1 MMSWVKANK
10 VCFGMVLFYLLAV
23 YGCIHLQIPSNMRFC
38 AIYILPFL
46 LFLCYLIY
54 EYKNHKLS
62 EKIDVKSIVF
72 IIVILLLNFVLII
85 KTIEKYGLYQIYGIV
100 SFKLD
105 LMILFFSILFLY
117 GVFLQKWKL
126 ENIFLTVAVPM
137 GIFMMFNMPL
147 RIVPDEVAHIYTS
160 YRNADILL
168 GINSMNDETF
178 SLRKTDSA
186 LFTDNIEYACDLEMM
201 NSYYSKASD
210 YTGLDEVIDISS
222 TNTLAVNDISHCISA
237 IPIAFCK
244 LQGINGFWTFMS
256 GRTIN
261 LFCYILLIYLSIK
274 YIPFAKLLPFT
285 IALLPMAVQQ
295 GMSYSYDS
303 WIISSSIYVISV
315 SLALF
320 DKSVEILKQDIIL
333 LIITSISLTIMK
345 SKAYIL
351 IGLFPLYMA
360 VQNKYKQ
367 NKLWKR
373 IWIFILIILFG
384 FIGYALLDK
393 IFDFPDFFTEPYN
406 PISWCNN
413 EQGYTFQY
421 CLNNPMVFLHL
432 VLNTTHL
439 FPMYLGQLICRGMG
453 WLNINL
459 SYIIWII
466 FFVALFLSVSFSG
479 EKYEVSNEIISYMF
493 FSILVTIIGIFYGLM
508 VGWTTVTSAVILGVQ
523 GRYFIPLLPMIGVI
537 IYSYIPKKIQNKN
550 LWTLLLVFGYMF
562 TVIELIS
569 RF

>member
-1 MMSWVKANK
+1 MSWIKANI
-10 VCFGMVLFYLLAV
+10 VCLGMVLAYLLAV
-23 YGCIHLQIPSNMRFC
+23 YGCIHLQFPSNMRFFM
-38 AIYILPFL
+38 IYILPFL
-46 LFLCYLIY
+46 FFLCYVIY
-54 EYKNHKLS
+54 KYKNHKIA
-62 EKIDVKSIVF
+62 EKIDAKSNVF
-72 IIVILLLNFVLII
+72 IIVTLLFNFVLIV

-105 LMILFFSILFLY
+105 LMILFFSLLFLY
-117 GVFLQKWKL
+117 GVFFRKWKL

-160 YRNADILL
+160 YRNADVLL

-178 SLRKTDSA
+178 SLRKTDAA
-186 LFTDNIEYACDLEMM
+186 LFTDNIEYACDLDMM
-201 NSYYSKASD
+201 NRYYSKASD
-210 YTGLDEVIDISS
+210 YTGIDDVIEISS

-237 IPIAFCK
+237 IPIALCK
-244 LQGINGFWTFMS
+244 LNGINGFWTFMS

-261 LFCYILLIYLSIK
+261 LFCYIFLIYLSIK
-274 YIPFAKLLPFT
+274 YIPFAKLLPFI
-285 IALLPMAVQQ
+285 IALLPMAIQQ

-303 WIISSSIYVISV
+303 WIISSSIYVTSV

-320 DKSVEILKQDIIL
+320 DKSVEIPKQDIVL
-333 LIITSISLTIMK
+333 LIITSISLMVMK

-351 IGLFPLYMA
+351 IGLFPLYM
-360 VQNKYKQ
+360 VVPNKFKQ

-373 IWIFILIILFG
+373 LWIFILIALFS

-393 IFDFPDFFTEPYN
+393 ILDLPDLVTEPYN

-413 EQGYTFQY
+413 EQGYTLQY
-421 CLNNPMVFLHL
+421 CLNKPMVFLHL
-432 VLNTTHL
+432 ALNTTHL

-459 SYIIWII
+459 SYIIWI
-466 FFVALFLSVSFSG
+466 FYFVALFLSVSYSC
-479 EKYEVSNEIISYMF
+479 EKYAVSNEIINYMF
-493 FSILVTIIGIFYGLM
+493 FSILVTVIGIFYGLM
-508 VGWTTVTSAVILGVQ
+508 VGWTTITSAVILGVQ

-537 IYSYIPKKIQNKN
+537 IYSYIPKKIQNRN
-550 LWTLLLVFGYMF
+550 LWILLLEFGYMF